1 MMIDPITFEVIHNA
15 LIYITE
21 EMGIALRN
29 SAYSHNIKERM
40 DHSCAIFDAS
50 GNLIAQAEH
59 IPVHLG
65 SLPWAMGNLIDYFD
79 ENNLTWESGDIIL
92 VNDPYIS
99 GTHLNDLTLVKPV
112 FHDGILIAY
121 TANKAHHVDVG
132 GETYGSISND
142 AKSIYDEGIVISP
155 VKYFLNGTKSS
166 QVEDEYVGAVKNP
179 EIGRGDLRAQV
190 AALNLGERRLHEL
203 AVSYSPRIL
212 FQVYENILR
221 RGSEKMAKIFAGFPV
236 GEFSAEDCL
245 ESVSSKSEL
254 TWIRVTLR
262 KNDGILEVD
271 FSDTDAEVDSS
282 FNAVLGGTLSAAF
295 FAIKSILDPDSDV
308 NEGVLRQIRL
318 IAPVGCLVNP
328 LKPAA
333 VSGGNLE
340 TSQRIADVV
349 FRALAKAL
357 PGRVPAASTGSMN
370 NIMAG
375 GYDANAKKHWVYYET
390 TGGGSGARPDEDG
403 IDGVHCNMTNTMNTP
418 IETIEQNYPME
429 FVEFGLRKNSGGKGK
444 WRGGEGIVRSWRLT
458 TDKAQVTVMAD
469 RHQQPPWGLK
479 GGKPGKRGETILQR
493 ANGEVEN
500 LGSKKSFEMRR
511 GDILTIKTP
520 GGGGYGHSDSAP

>member
-1 MMIDPITFEVIHNA
+1 MMFDPITFEVINNA

-40 DHSCAIFDAS
+40 DHSCAIFDAD
-50 GNLIAQAEH
+50 GYLIAQAEH

-65 SLPWAMGNLIDYFD
+65 SLPWAMTNLKNYFHD
-79 ENNLTWESGDIIL
+79 NNLTWQDGDIVL

-112 FHDGILIAY
+112 FFDGTLIAF

-132 GETYGSISND
+132 GETYGSISCD
-142 AKSIYDEGIVISP
+142 ATSIYEEGIVLP
-155 VKYFLNGTKSS
+155 PQKYFHRGVKSTKI
-166 QVEDEYVGAVKNP
+166 ENEYVNAVKNP
-179 EIGRGDLRAQV
+179 EIARGDLRAQV

-203 AVSYSPRIL
+203 AVTYSPPIL
-212 FQVYENILR
+212 FQVYKNIIR
-221 RGSEKMAKIFAGFPV
+221 FGKEKMARIFEEFPS

-245 ESVSSKSEL
+245 ESVSSESNL
-254 TWIRVTLR
+254 TWIRVKLR
-262 KNDGILEVD
+262 KRDMVLEVD
-271 FSDTDAEVDSS
+271 FTGTDDQVDSS

-308 NEGVLRQIRL
+308 NEGVLGQIHL
-318 IAPVGCLVNP
+318 IAPEGCLLNP
-328 LKPAA
+328 MKPAA

-340 TSQRIADVV
+340 TSQRVADVV
-349 FRALAKAL
+349 FKALAKAL
-357 PGRVPAASTGSMN
+357 PARVPAASNGSMN

-375 GYDANAKKHWVYYET
+375 GFEAEKNSHWVYYET
-390 TGGGSGARPDEDG
+390 TGGGSGARPNGDG
-403 IDGVHCNMTNTMNTP
+403 IDGIHCNMTNTMNTP

-429 FVEFGLRKNSGGKGK
+429 FVEFGLRNNSGGKGQ
-444 WRGGEGIVRSWRLT
+444 WRGGEGIIRSWRLT
-458 TDKAQVTVMAD
+458 TDKAQVTVMGE
-469 RHQQPPWGLK
+469 RHHQQPWGLN
-479 GGKPGKRGETILQR
+479 GGGSGQCGETILQR
-493 ANGEVEN
+493 ANGEIEI

-520 GGGGYGHSDSAP
+520 GGGGYGHFDSAQ

>member
-1 MMIDPITFEVIHNA
+1 MIDPITFEVIQNA

-79 ENNLTWESGDIIL
+79 DNNLTWESGDIIL

-112 FHDGILIAY
+112 FHNGKLMAF

-142 AKSIYDEGIVISP
+142 AKSIYDEGIVITP
-155 VKYFLNGTKSS
+155 VKYFLNGAKSS
-166 QVEDEYVGAVKNP
+166 QVEDDYVNAVKNP
-179 EIGRGDLRAQV
+179 EIARGDLRAQV

-203 AVSYSPRIL
+203 AVNYSQTIL
-212 FQVYENILR
+212 FQVYKNILR
-221 RGSEKMAKIFAGFPV
+221 RGSEKMAKIFAGFPA

-262 KNDGILEVD
+262 KNGGVLEVD
-271 FSDTDAEVDSS
+271 FSGTDGEVDSS

-295 FAIKSILDPDSDV
+295 FAIKSILDPESDV

-318 IAPVGCLVNP
+318 IAPEGCLVNP

-375 GYDANAKKHWVYYET
+375 GYDADAQKHWVYYET

-429 FVEFGLRKNSGGKGK
+429 FVEFGLRKNSGGKGQ
-444 WRGGEGIVRSWRLT
+444 WRGGDGIVRSWRLT

-469 RHQQPPWGLK
+469 RHHKSPWGLN
-479 GGKPGKRGETILQR
+479 GGGSGKRGETILQR
-493 ANGEVEN
+493 ANGEIEI

-520 GGGGYGHSDSAP
+520 GGGGYFDSAQ